1 MRAIGVALD
10 KNTLQQVAYANG
22 INMSVDAMT
31 RAQKTELIYYQIM
44 TSTQKM
50 QGALAKSAI
59 SPQVAFMQ
67 LKNEFLQLARAV
79 GSVFI
84 PAIMAVI
91 PVIRAVTQ
99 ILTEAAQ
106 WLAGLFGFKIE
117 NYTANMD
124 SMGVSIGGIADNLD
138 DVGGSARKA
147 TRELQKMLMPF
158 DELNNVNFETGS
170 SGGSGGG
177 SGIGG
182 VGGSLGLPLPE
193 YDMFAGL
200 DKNINSSVENIK
212 RKIKE
217 LKPLFLTLA
226 GIVASIWAIDKITKF
241 VEWINRVGKAFDAL
255 GIVGGALRGLIGL
268 AFEIGGAFLI
278 YKGIKHAIDNGFDW
292 KSLLM
297 IVGGADLM
305 LIGAAIQLKSAIPL
319 KLGLT
324 ISLMAVSGWFIYNGI
339 KHAIEEGL
347 DAESLMQIIGGTF
360 GMVTTIAGLGKGF
373 LLGKGINVG
382 VPVTTSLVQQG
393 AANVVGGAAGS
404 ATTAAAGGTIAGAVG
419 TATVAGLAAAD
430 VGLGAAMAEAGKQN
444 SYEQSAKLLEKKAEK
459 GWEET
464 FTAADIGQIT
474 MNSIG
479 QGAVK
484 AWAGWSGKNEKQWV
498 DSLPK
503 IIKDPAMLVGGI
515 ETAKFDMWSNAAS
528 AVSDFFTPVKEVT
541 RKGAFTDW
549 RQNSQ
554 NFLQKRGLTGQSEE
568 DKYLGASEFLKQDN
582 AISKGIDNLVTKI
595 EGLGKAWKDLPTTIK
610 GAVDKIKEKVPKI
623 FTGIKDKVLPTV
635 TTIKDNV
642 VSKFGLLKDGVISK
656 IKSTDSEGTSVFST
670 IKNSFTGKSE
680 ETKNSVVSKF
690 EETKNGILGKL
701 GLTKTEGSTALEEAK
716 NLFMAKASETKD
728 GTVNAYK
735 LLKDNSVKELIK
747 LRDDGS
753 ITAEEFRAK
762 LKAKM
767 EAIPNENLSPLD
779 KLKRGVLSTLN
790 DTSSSAGSKMDE
802 IKRKLNFS
810 GFHWQLPSLKLPHF
824 SWSSITNTVS
834 SGIKGIL
841 SKLSLPISL
850 PKLNVSWWAEGGFPN
865 AGELFIA
872 NEAGPELIG
881 NIGRRTAVAN
891 QNQITEGIANATY
904 NAFTRALQENGGGN
918 NGDNYFEVNV
928 GDERI
933 YSGYATRRDRDSKRY
948 GVQT

>member
-177 SGIGG
+177 RGIGG

-393 AANVVGGAAGS
+393 AANVVGGAAGGATS
-404 ATTAAAGGTIAGAVG
+404 ATVGGTIAGAVS
-419 TATVAGLAAAD
+419 TATVAGLATAD
-430 VGLGAAMAEAGKQN
+430 VGLGVAMAEVGKQN

-503 IIKDPAMLVGGI
+503 FIKDPAMLVGGI
-515 ETAKFDMWSNAAS
+515 ETAKFDMWSNLGS
-528 AVSDFFTPVKEVT
+528 QTSKLFDPNSDVGVEFAG
-541 RKGAFTDW
+541 GALDFM
-549 RQNSQ
+549 QGL
-554 NFLQKRGLTGQSEE
+554 FLPKAQEE
-568 DKYLGASEFLKQDN
+568 QRTAMSFEQAQEFLKQDN
-582 AISKGIDNLVTKI
+582 PISKGIDNLVTKI

-690 EETKNGILGKL
+690 EETKNGILDKL

-779 KLKRGVLSTLN
+779 KLKKGVLSTLN

-881 NIGRRTAVAN
+881 NIGKRTAVAN

>member
-44 TSTQKM
+44 TSTQRM
-50 QGALAKSAI
+50 QGMLAKSTI
-59 SPQVAFMQ
+59 SPQVAIMQ
-67 LKNEFLQLARAV
+67 LKNEFLQLARAI

-84 PAIMAVI
+84 PIAMKII
-91 PVIRAVTQ
+91 PVVRAITQ

-106 WLAGLFGFKIE
+106 WLAGLFGFKLGE
-117 NYTANMD
+117 YTVNVQD
-124 SMGVSIGGIADNLD
+124 MGASIGGIADNLD
-138 DVGGSARKA
+138 NVGGSARKA

-170 SGGSGGG
+170 SGGSGSG

-200 DKNINSSVENIK
+200 DNSINDKVENIK
-212 RKIKE
+212 NKFKEFLPILKQIAELFAAIWTIKKISD
-217 LKPLFLTLA
+217 FA
-226 GIVASIWAIDKITKF
+226 
-241 VEWINRVGKAFDAL
+241 
-255 GIVGGALRGLIGL
+255 GALRTVATNLGLISQAAGTGSIASGGTGL
-268 AFEIGGAFLI
+268 VGSLGVLALAVLDIQDIIEDLTFVVGNYHEEEEKWKKRTGKEELTFMEKVGAGLSGLGSGYLKNRFGKEWVDENTDKPENIWDKTLSSDDWGKQSFLKQFLGTFPTMG
-278 YKGIKHAIDNGFDW
+278 YQLGEVLKGN
-292 KSLLM
+292 KSPYEALEKTPIM
-297 IVGGADLM
+297 NWG
-305 LIGAAIQLKSAIPL
+305 IPL
-319 KLGLT
+319 GNKLGEKSNELFGKLAEPFVNFGDKAQGNIMNNVFNPIISWGDEIQDNLT
-324 ISLMAVSGWFIYNGI
+324 PL
-339 KHAIEEGL
+339 
-347 DAESLMQIIGGTF
+347 
-360 GMVTTIAGLGKGF
+360 
-373 LLGKGINVG
+373 
-382 VPVTTSLVQQG
+382 
-393 AANVVGGAAGS
+393 
-404 ATTAAAGGTIAGAVG
+404 
-419 TATVAGLAAAD
+419 
-430 VGLGAAMAEAGKQN
+430 
-444 SYEQSAKLLEKKAEK
+444 
-459 GWEET
+459 
-464 FTAADIGQIT
+464 
-474 MNSIG
+474 
-479 QGAVK
+479 
-484 AWAGWSGKNEKQWV
+484 
-498 DSLPK
+498 
-503 IIKDPAMLVGGI
+503 
-515 ETAKFDMWSNAAS
+515 
-528 AVSDFFTPVKEVT
+528 KEVT
-541 RKGAFTDW
+541 REGVFKEWVQQGTSFLSKHGA
-549 RQNSQ
+549 
-554 NFLQKRGLTGQSEE
+554 LAE
-568 DKYLGASEFLKQDN
+568 
-582 AISKGIDNLVTKI
+582 GIDDLTSKLGN
-595 EGLGKAWKDLPTTIK
+595 LGKAWKDLPTTIK

-762 LKAKM
+762 LKTKM

-779 KLKRGVLSTLN
+779 KLKRGVLSTLS
-790 DTSSSAGSKMDE
+790 DTSSGAGSKMDE

>member
-44 TSTQKM
+44 MSTQRM
-50 QGALAKSAI
+50 QGMLAKSTI
-59 SPQVAFMQ
+59 SPQVAIMQ
-67 LKNEFLQLARAV
+67 LKNEFLQLARAI

-84 PAIMAVI
+84 PIAMKII
-91 PVIRAVTQ
+91 PVVRAITQ

-106 WLAGLFGFKIE
+106 WLAGLFGFKLGD
-117 NYTANMD
+117 YTVNVQD
-124 SMGVSIGGIADNLD
+124 MGASIGGIADNLD

-200 DKNINSSVENIK
+200 DSSINDKVENIK
-212 RKIKE
+212 NKFKE
-217 LKPLFLTLA
+217 FLPILKEIATLMA
-226 GIVASIWAIDKITKF
+226 AIWAVKKIGNF
-241 VEWINRVGKAFDAL
+241 ISSL
-255 GIVGGALRGLIGL
+255 GSVMGVLGGA
-268 AFEIGGAFLI
+268 ATKGA
-278 YKGIKHAIDNGFDW
+278 G
-292 KSLLM
+292 
-297 IVGGADLM
+297 VG
-305 LIGAAIQLKSAIPL
+305 S
-319 KLGLT
+319 
-324 ISLMAVSGWFIYNGI
+324 Y
-339 KHAIEEGL
+339 
-347 DAESLMQIIGGTF
+347 IGGTGLLGAITTLALAVADIQMVLDMGTWTASGWNDELQKYLERTGKRQEELAPADYLNISMNAMGHGYIQQRF
-360 GMVTTIAGLGKGF
+360 GEDYREEFEQGNKAPAQVVSDIFNKNKGWENQPWLLRLGLAPASFGYDKYNEYYERTQQKGILSTLGKMAFDISPLGIGKGF
-373 LLGKGINVG
+373 YNKVGSGLDWFFGKDISGQQFKEKYANQEYIEVTQEEWDAMQAKKIENQTKALNQLIASGSPIGKGI
-382 VPVTTSLVQQG
+382 
-393 AANVVGGAAGS
+393 
-404 ATTAAAGGTIAGAVG
+404 
-419 TATVAGLAAAD
+419 
-430 VGLGAAMAEAGKQN
+430 
-444 SYEQSAKLLEKKAEK
+444 
-459 GWEET
+459 
-464 FTAADIGQIT
+464 
-474 MNSIG
+474 
-479 QGAVK
+479 
-484 AWAGWSGKNEKQWV
+484 
-498 DSLPK
+498 DSF
-503 IIKDPAMLVGGI
+503 IK
-515 ETAKFDMWSNAAS
+515 
-528 AVSDFFTPVKEVT
+528 
-541 RKGAFTDW
+541 
-549 RQNSQ
+549 
-554 NFLQKRGLTGQSEE
+554 
-568 DKYLGASEFLKQDN
+568 
-582 AISKGIDNLVTKI
+582 KI
-595 EGLGKAWKDLPTTIK
+595 EGLGNAFKDLPTTIK

-623 FTGIKDKVLPTV
+623 FTGIKDKILPTV

-670 IKNSFTGKSE
+670 IKNSLTGKSE

-690 EETKNGILGKL
+690 EETKNGILSKL

-779 KLKRGVLSTLN
+779 KLKRGVLSTLS
-790 DTSSSAGSKMDE
+790 DTSSGAGSKMDE